1 MSPTFKVA
9 TGSHQNEYGFTTYA
23 EALDDVSIFKP
34 EFALGCFG
42 LKVTSPTEGSTVK
55 QGTHVSIVLNKD
67 SASQTTLLNQVD
79 IYKVK
84 EGTDELVVT
93 IWKGTE
99 RIPKVFVLKDQLRIP
114 EEQYDPNA
122 SYFYKLDVTGKR
134 KDDKCTFQSGA
145 FKITA

>member
-55 QGTHVSIVLNKD
+55 QGTHISIVLNKD

-84 EGTDELVVT
+84 EGADELITT
-93 IWKGTE
+93 IWKDTE

-114 EEQYDPNA
+114 EEHYDPNA